1 MLSSRL
7 SIQKAD
13 EAMNPSPSNDTRAA
27 RFEEPDAHGQ
37 AALLL
42 AESILHTLVENRTL
56 TAAEAAAAVAT
67 AAEVKAEIAPL
78 MGESRE
84 RMEAS
89 LTLLS
94 KIERSFLTIDQ

>member
-1 MLSSRL
+1 MDP
-7 SIQKAD
+7 IA
-13 EAMNPSPSNDTRAA
+13 SNDTDALRAR

-42 AESILHTLVENRTL
+42 AESTLHTLVENHTL
-56 TAAEAAAAVAT
+56 TRADAAATVRT

-78 MGESRE
+78 MGESRQ

-89 LTLLS
+89 LALLG
-94 KIERSFLTIDQ
+94 KIEDGFDLDS